1 MVGLMDIL
9 TPIISIVVGVFVLF
23 IFDKL
28 SENKK

>member
-9 TPIISIVVGVFVLF
+9 TPIISIVVGVLVLF